1 MIQFLN
7 VTKRYGKSVVL
18 DNVSFEIPKGD
29 FVCIVGPSG
38 AGKTTLIH
46 ALLGAEHL
54 SDGDVKVGDFN
65 VTRASASDLQNYRR
79 KVGVVFQDY
88 KLLPRKTVFE
98 NIAFALEVCGYEK
111 STIQQKV
118 VDAMQ
123 RTGLETLRN
132 HYPRQLSG
140 GEKQRVSI
148 ARALIHAP
156 QILIADEPTGNLD
169 EDNSRNIIDLLHKI
183 NAEGAT
189 VILATHDKS
198 IVNAIKKRVIKL
210 EQGKIISDKTSAEY
224 D

>member
-1 MIQFLN
+1 MIQFEK
-7 VTKRYGKSVVL
+7 VIKRYGKNIVL
-18 DNVSFEIPKGD
+18 DEVSFSVQQGEFI
-29 FVCIVGPSG
+29 CIVGPSG
-38 AGKTTLIH
+38 AGKTTLIN

-54 SDGDVKVGDFN
+54 TDGDVKVNDFN
-65 VTRASASDLQNYRR
+65 VTRANQSELQNYRR

-88 KLLPRKTVFE
+88 KLLPKKTVFE

-118 VDAMQ
+118 VDAMK

-132 HYPRQLSG
+132 QYPRQLSG

-169 EDNSRNIIDLLHKI
+169 EENSQKIIDLLHKI
-183 NAEGAT
+183 NVEGAT

-210 EQGKIISDKTSAEY
+210 EHGKIISDKSNAEY

>member
-1 MIQFLN
+1 MIQFEK
-7 VTKRYGKSVVL
+7 VTKRYGKNIVL
-18 DNVSFEIPKGD
+18 DEVSFSIQQGE

-38 AGKTTLIH
+38 AGKTTLIN

-54 SDGDVKVGDFN
+54 TDGDVKVNDFN
-65 VTRASASDLQNYRR
+65 VTRANQSELQNYRR

-88 KLLPRKTVFE
+88 KLLPKKTVFE

-118 VDAMQ
+118 VDAMK

-132 HYPRQLSG
+132 QYPRQLSG

-169 EDNSRNIIDLLHKI
+169 EENSQKIIDLLHKI
-183 NAEGAT
+183 NVEGAT

-210 EQGKIISDKTSAEY
+210 EHGKIISDKSNAEY

>member
-1 MIQFLN
+1 MIEFKS

-18 DNVSFEIPKGD
+18 DDVSFEIPKGE
-29 FVCIVGPSG
+29 FVCMVGPSG
-38 AGKTTLIH
+38 AGKTTLIN
-46 ALLGAEHL
+46 ALLGAEPL
-54 SDGDVKVGDFN
+54 SSGDVKVGDFN
-65 VTRASASDLQNYRR
+65 VTRASQSELQNYRR

-118 VDAMQ
+118 VEVMQ

-156 QILIADEPTGNLD
+156 QLLIADEPTGNLD
-169 EDNSRNIIDLLHKI
+169 EENSRSVLDLLHKI
-183 NAEGAT
+183 NADGAT

-210 EQGKIISDKTSAEY
+210 EHGKIISDKSNAEY

>member
-1 MIQFLN
+1 MIQFEK
-7 VTKRYGKSVVL
+7 VTKRYGKNVVL
-18 DNVSFEIPKGD
+18 DEVSFSIKQGE

-38 AGKTTLIH
+38 AGKTTLIN
-46 ALLGAEHL
+46 ALLGAEYL
-54 SDGDVKVGDFN
+54 SDGDVKVNDFN
-65 VTRASASDLQNYRR
+65 VTRANQSELQNYRR

-88 KLLPRKTVFE
+88 KLLPKKTVFE
-98 NIAFALEVCGYEK
+98 NISFALEVCGYEK

-118 VDAMQ
+118 VDAMKK
-123 RTGLETLRN
+123 TGLETLRN
-132 HYPRQLSG
+132 QYPRQLSG

-169 EDNSRNIIDLLHKI
+169 EENSQKIIDLLYKI
-183 NAEGAT
+183 NDEGAT

-210 EQGKIISDKTSAEY
+210 EHGKIISDKSNAEY

>member
-1 MIQFLN
+1 MIQFTN
-7 VTKRYGKSVVL
+7 VTKRYGKVTVL
-18 DNVSFEIPKGD
+18 DGVTFTIQKGE

-46 ALLGAEHL
+46 ALLGAERL
-54 SDGDVKVGDFN
+54 TEGEVKLDDFN
-65 VTRASASDLQNYRR
+65 VTRATSQDLQTYRR
-79 KVGVVFQDY
+79 RIGVVFQDY

-111 STIQQKV
+111 STIQHKV
-118 VDAMQ
+118 VEVMQ
-123 RTGLETLRN
+123 KTGLEHLRN

-140 GEKQRVSI
+140 GEKQRASI
-148 ARALIHAP
+148 ARALVHAP
-156 QILIADEPTGNLD
+156 EILIADEPTGNLD
-169 EDNSRNIIDLLHKI
+169 DENAKNIIDLLHKI
-183 NAEGAT
+183 NEEGAT

-210 EQGKIISDKTSAEY
+210 EEGRVVSDKNNTQY

>member
-1 MIQFLN
+1 MIQFEK
-7 VTKRYGKSVVL
+7 VTKRYGKNIVL
-18 DNVSFEIPKGD
+18 DEVSFSIQQGE

-38 AGKTTLIH
+38 AGKTTLIN

-54 SDGDVKVGDFN
+54 TDGDVKVNDFN
-65 VTRASASDLQNYRR
+65 VTRANQSELQNYRR

-88 KLLPRKTVFE
+88 KLLPKKTVFE

-118 VDAMQ
+118 VDAMK
-123 RTGLETLRN
+123 RTGLETFRN
-132 HYPRQLSG
+132 QYPRQLSG

-169 EDNSRNIIDLLHKI
+169 EENSKNIIDLLHKI
-183 NAEGAT
+183 NEEGAT

-210 EQGKIISDKTSAEY
+210 EHGKIISDKSNAEY

>member
-18 DNVSFEIPKGD
+18 DNVSFEIPRGE

-38 AGKTTLIH
+38 AGKTTLIN

-54 SDGDVKVGDFN
+54 TDGDVKVSDFN
-65 VTRASASDLQNYRR
+65 VTRASASELQNYRR

-118 VDAMQ
+118 VEVMQ

-156 QILIADEPTGNLD
+156 QLLIADEPTGNLD
-169 EDNSRNIIDLLHKI
+169 EENSRSVIDLLHKI
-183 NAEGAT
+183 NADGAT

-210 EQGKIISDKTSAEY
+210 EHGKIISDKSNAEY